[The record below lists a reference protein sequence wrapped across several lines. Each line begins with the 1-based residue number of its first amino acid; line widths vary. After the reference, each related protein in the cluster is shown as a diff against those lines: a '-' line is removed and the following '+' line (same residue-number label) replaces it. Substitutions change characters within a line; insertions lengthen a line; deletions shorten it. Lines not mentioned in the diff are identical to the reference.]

1 MDLEVIRFLLT
12 NKKKTKTILDDD
24 GSKQVQDILKNI
36 SKKSDDLIV
45 ELNKSISEVEKMQNE
60 FGNHSTI
67 TARINSVNIMKETA
81 KQIKEL
87 SSTLL
92 IDKNNL
98 KYDDLKT
105 ICVIEYSFYSL
116 SSSINYFDTSD
127 SSITSVLGRLLGQ
140 FVERH
145 NDENIDKRIKEIF
158 EQEKHFE
165 EICVEFSQMVYYLKQ
180 LQKFIVEKEII
191 KTTKNERIHI
201 LESLKSD
208 FNNYSEWI
216 IKHNIEI
223 ERKWKYGN

>member
-12 NKKKTKTILDDD
+12 NKKKTKTTLHDDD
-24 GSKQVQDILKNI
+24 SKQVQDILKNI

-67 TARINSVNIMKETA
+67 TARINSLNIMKETA

-165 EICVEFSQMVYYLKQ
+165 KMCVEFSQMVYYLKQ

-223 ERKWKYGN
+223 ERK

>member
-12 NKKKTKTILDDD
+12 NKKKTKTTLDDD

-67 TARINSVNIMKETA
+67 TARINSLNIMKETA

-116 SSSINYFDTSD
+116 SSSIKYFDTSD

-165 EICVEFSQMVYYLKQ
+165 EICVEFLQMVYYLKQ

-223 ERKWKYGN
+223 ERK